1 MDCKLNTS
9 QYLLIK
15 IYIYNVKSSWA
26 FNPKVL
32 VPTLIRCT
40 FQFEFG
46 ISILRKAL

>member
-9 QYLLIK
+9 QVLLIR

-26 FNPKVL
+26 FNLEVF
-32 VPTLIRCT
+32 VPILIRCT
-40 FQFEFG
+40 LQFEFG